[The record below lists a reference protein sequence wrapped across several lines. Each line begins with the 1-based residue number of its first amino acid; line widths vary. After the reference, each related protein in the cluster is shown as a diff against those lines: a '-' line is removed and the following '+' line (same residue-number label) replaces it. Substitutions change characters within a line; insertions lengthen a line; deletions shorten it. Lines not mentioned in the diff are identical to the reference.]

1 MQFTVRGTMET
12 REMLDAVSNAAA
24 QLERDV
30 MYQVL
35 SDSRD
40 VTTPITPMQTK
51 DLIARLRETG
61 MTNQVR
67 RAAVVVG
74 NEASYGMMRLLG
86 ARAEPLGVEIGVF
99 WTLEEALAFLSLPSE
114 E

>member
-1 MQFTVRGTMET
+1 
-12 REMLDAVSNAAA
+12 MLDAVSIAAA
-24 QLERDV
+24 QLEQGV

-61 MTNQVR
+61 MTSQVR

-86 ARAEPLGVEIGVF
+86 ARTEPLGVEIAAF
-99 WTLEEALAFLSLPSE
+99 WTLEEALAFLSVAPDK
-114 E
+114 